1 MFFDKKI
8 KYLDYMENKERVR
21 GVGFVKI
28 EVWDNVC
35 ELHIQVNGMH
45 GTDNFARKAFLVGEE
60 KEAELCEITLEKGRG
75 SIDVSKLDS
84 QNLSGSGIS
93 YMQLYGIRIPI
104 AAGKEIYCAV
114 RERGAEK
121 PQANDAVQAGGVQAD
136 EGRAGGVQANE
147 GQADDAVQTHE
158 VQAEDA
164 VQADEGRAEDAAQAG
179 EGQAEEKQ
187 ATEVRQN
194 ENTPQESP
202 VHMLTQEGESELQ
215 QEDNRQAEGVAQSE
229 GRVQVE
235 GAAQDIITRNIEEFV
250 NKALQMRAQE
260 SDSQKVK
267 GGDREIKAEAESPK
281 PQVEEQENEERG
293 QKAEASGQEALPTN
307 KCLQESKWK
316 QLTSIYPHVRPF
328 RDERDY
334 LSIGPGDFV
343 VLTEKYYNMA
353 NNSFVLHGYYNYK
366 HLILSRLEKRGNIAY
381 YVGVPGN
388 FYEKEKQVA
397 LLFGFESFE
406 CAKEPAQVGDYGYYM
421 MKVEL

>member
-28 EVWDNVC
+28 EIWDGLC

-45 GTDNFARKAFLVGEE
+45 GTDNFARKVLLVGEE
-60 KEAELCEITLEKGRG
+60 KEATLCEITLEKGRG
-75 SIDVSKLDS
+75 SIDMPKLDS
-84 QNLSGSGIS
+84 QNLAGSGIS
-93 YMQLYGIRIPI
+93 YSQLYGIRIPI

-121 PQANDAVQAGGVQAD
+121 PQA
-136 EGRAGGVQANE
+136 
-147 GQADDAVQTHE
+147 
-158 VQAEDA
+158 DA
-164 VQADEGRAEDAAQAG
+164 VQADEVQV
-179 EGQAEEKQ
+179 EEEQ

-194 ENTPQESP
+194 ENTPQENP
-202 VHMLTQEGESELQ
+202 VHMLTQETESELQ
-215 QEDNRQAEGVAQSE
+215 QEDNRQAEDAVQSE
-229 GRVQVE
+229 GGVQAEDVVP
-235 GAAQDIITRNIEEFV
+235 DIIARNIEEFV
-250 NKALQMRAQE
+250 NKVLQMREQE
-260 SDSQKVK
+260 SDSQEAK
-267 GGDREIKAEAESPK
+267 GEDREIKAEAESPK
-281 PQVEEQENEERG
+281 PQVEEQEYEERE
-293 QKAEASGQEALPTN
+293 QKTEAAGQEAPPTN

-343 VLTEKYYNMA
+343 ILTEKYYGMA
-353 NNSFVLHGYYNYK
+353 NNSFLLHGYYNYK

-406 CAKEPAQVGDYGYYM
+406 CAKEPARVGDYGYYM

>member
-45 GTDNFARKAFLVGEE
+45 GTDNFARKVLLVGEDR
-60 KEAELCEITLEKGRG
+60 EAALCEITLERGKG
-75 SIDVSKLDS
+75 SINMPKLDS
-84 QNLSGSGIS
+84 RNMAGSGIS

-121 PQANDAVQAGGVQAD
+121 PQA
-136 EGRAGGVQANE
+136 
-147 GQADDAVQTHE
+147 
-158 VQAEDA
+158 EDA
-164 VQADEGRAEDAAQAG
+164 VQVEAGARAEDVVQAEAGARAEVGARAEDAAQA
-179 EGQAEEKQ
+179 ETAVQAEDVVRAEERQ
-187 ATEVRQN
+187 AEIRQK
-194 ENTPQESP
+194 EETPQENP
-202 VHMLTQEGESELQ
+202 VHVLTQETERELQ
-215 QEDNRQAEGVAQSE
+215 QEDNLQAEDVEQSE
-229 GRVQVE
+229 GGVQKE
-235 GAAQDIITRNIEEFV
+235 DAEQDIITRNIEEFV
-250 NKALQMRAQE
+250 NKALQMRE
-260 SDSQKVK
+260 
-267 GGDREIKAEAESPK
+267 
-281 PQVEEQENEERG
+281 
-293 QKAEASGQEALPTN
+293 QEALPTN

-353 NNSFVLHGYYNYK
+353 NNSFLLHGYYNYK